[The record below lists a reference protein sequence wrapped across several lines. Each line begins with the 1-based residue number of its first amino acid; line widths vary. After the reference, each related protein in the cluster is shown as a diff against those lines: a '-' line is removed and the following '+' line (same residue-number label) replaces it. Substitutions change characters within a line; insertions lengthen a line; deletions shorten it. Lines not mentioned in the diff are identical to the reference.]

1 MPQPPVTKPVY
12 RAVGGRTVWV
22 TLDDGPHPSRTS
34 QILSAL
40 GRHGVKAV
48 FFVVGTNAKAQ
59 PSLLRDISGAGH
71 LIGNHTWDHPD
82 LSRLSASAFR
92 DQLERTRDVISQ
104 YPGGTTLFRPPYGAH
119 NATVDKVVS
128 QLGYRSIL
136 WSVDTLDWNKSYKPD
151 KWIQHGLD
159 QIRNRTSSLVLA
171 HAIQKTTAAH
181 FDAFLSRISSLSKTA
196 FGAPQD
202 I

>member
-1 MPQPPVTKPVY
+1 M
-12 RAVGGRTVWV
+12 
-22 TLDDGPHPSRTS
+22 
-34 QILSAL
+34 
-40 GRHGVKAV
+40 
-48 FFVVGTNAKAQ
+48 VGTNAKAQ

-82 LSRLSASAFR
+82 LSRLSASAVR
-92 DQLERTRDVISQ
+92 DQLERTRDVIAQ

-171 HAIQKTTAAH
+171 HDIQKTTAAH